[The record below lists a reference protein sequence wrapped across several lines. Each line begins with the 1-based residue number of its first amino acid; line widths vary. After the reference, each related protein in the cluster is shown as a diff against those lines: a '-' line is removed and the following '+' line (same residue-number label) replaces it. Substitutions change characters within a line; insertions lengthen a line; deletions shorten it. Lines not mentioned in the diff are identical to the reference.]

1 MEQKTERTGLGIS
14 CYCSEICGRKLTPWN
29 EEKSHKASPG
39 VAWLLKIYGPGW
51 VGKVGYWSTVFRHDN
66 TPSTRRKQSGP
77 GKGRNQGMSDLWEVS
92 AISLRVPY
100 WY

>member
-1 MEQKTERTGLGIS
+1 MKFHATALKSVEGSSLPGMR
-14 CYCSEICGRKLTPWN
+14 
-29 EEKSHKASPG
+29 SHKASPG

-77 GKGRNQGMSDLWEVS
+77 DKGRNQGMSDLWEGS

-100 WY
+100 WH